1 MTVLQFWFLAALLCF
16 SVAAYRL
23 GRESQAKR
31 SKQAYLCALRLQ
43 RKHDAQVALVLVATV
58 ERVCLSLYCASDFTA
73 VADAQAYAAKV
84 RTHFN
89 TDTELPT

>member
-58 ERVCLSLYCASDFTA
+58 DHICMGHLGAADFP
-73 VADAQAYAAKV
+73 DIYAYTAKV
-84 RTHFN
+84 RTHFT
-89 TDTELPT
+89 TDTELST

>member
-43 RKHDAQVALVLVATV
+43 RKHDAQVALVLAATV
-58 ERVCLSLYCASDFTA
+58 DHICMGHLDITDFPD
-73 VADAQAYAAKV
+73 VQAYATKV
-84 RTHFN
+84 RIHFT